1 MANIKKMFAIFI
13 YPNYQLPLDLTSE
26 VVEADHVILNAK

>member
-1 MANIKKMFAIFI
+1 MANIKKMLAIFM
-13 YPNYQLPLDLTSE
+13 YPNCQLPLGLSSE